1 MRERERK
8 RERLILLSSSHV
20 KHDLS
25 PKNETFHKV
34 YVELREMSVVID
46 KGDNVE
52 RKLECDPRWSVV
64 TKYDTQIHDLVQE
77 KVCIGIPCLYPNAP
91 HTLIHGLFKKKHA

>member
-52 RKLECDPRWSVV
+52 RKLECD
-64 TKYDTQIHDLVQE
+64 
-77 KVCIGIPCLYPNAP
+77 
-91 HTLIHGLFKKKHA
+91 